1 MSLRRDGLFDR
12 RLEIPTATTFESFA
26 PTMKSVSTD
35 QDGLRLVPEF
45 GRLYLPVRAG
55 FLISRTPTSCGC
67 VEIRAK
73 TRGESWSG
81 GFPERRK
88 RDQLPYA
95 HKSWSH
101 GDTPY
106 VTAVTRW
113 FQARTSSGTRIVS
126 AHTGTFEK
134 RHMRCLVP
142 SVAQTFSPMLKF
154 EFPPQIFHSRWW
166 SDEFAR
172 IHTAQS
178 FRRQPI

>member
-1 MSLRRDGLFDR
+1 MSLRRNSALDR
-12 RLEIPTATTFESFA
+12 RLEIPTATKFESFA

-35 QDGLRLVPEF
+35 QNGLRLVPEF
-45 GRLYLPVRAG
+45 GRLRLPVRASFFIAG
-55 FLISRTPTSCGC
+55 TPRFACG
-67 VEIRAK
+67 VLRFGLK
-73 TRGESWSG
+73 RRVESWSG
-81 GFPERRK
+81 RFPERGK

-101 GDTPY
+101 GNTPY

-134 RHMRCLVP
+134 RDMRCLAP

-166 SDEFAR
+166 SDEFE
-172 IHTAQS
+172 
-178 FRRQPI
+178 